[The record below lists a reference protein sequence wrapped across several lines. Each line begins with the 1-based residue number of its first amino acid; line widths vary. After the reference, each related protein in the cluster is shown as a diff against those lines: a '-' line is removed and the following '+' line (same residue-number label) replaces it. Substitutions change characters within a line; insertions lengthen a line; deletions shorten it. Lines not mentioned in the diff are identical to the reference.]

1 MRILRSMMAA
11 SALAIA
17 ACDGG
22 APTAPADTADAPP
35 ATGGAPAAPSA
46 ETGAEAADG
55 GSASAPDVSSAE
67 LPSGDVTELII
78 VQLEAGDGAVIEP
91 GDTARVHY
99 TGWLYDP
106 EAENRRGAQF
116 DSSRGNPQGFSFPLG
131 AGRVIRGWDEGV
143 AGMQVGGRR
152 LLFIP
157 PDYAYGERGAGGV
170 IPPNA
175 TLVFDVELLEVLE

>member
-1 MRILRSMMAA
+1 MRILGALVAS
-11 SALAIA
+11 SALLLA

-22 APTAPADTADAPP
+22 SPTAPGPGAADESA
-35 ATGGAPAAPSA
+35 ATGDQSLQIVPQALPAG
-46 ETGAEAADG
+46 E
-55 GSASAPDVSSAE
+55 
-67 LPSGDVTELII
+67 VTELTLID
-78 VQLEAGDGAVIEP
+78 VAAGDGAVAEP
-91 GDTARVHY
+91 GSTVRVHY

-106 EAENRRGAQF
+106 DAEDRRGAQF
-116 DSSRGNPQGFSFPLG
+116 DSSRGNPQAFAFPLG

-157 PDYAYGERGAGGV
+157 PEYGYGSRGAGGV